1 MALNA
6 LYVLIGLG
14 LLSAG
19 GELLIR
25 GALGAANRLGVSPL
39 FSGLVIVGFGTSMPE
54 LVVSLDALLSGRTDI
69 LLGNVVGSNIANIL
83 LILGLC
89 AVLAPLAVTP
99 VALWRDSLVVVAASV
114 AFVLA
119 CRDGTLARPEA
130 ALLLAGLVA
139 YLVWAYASDRQGATA
154 SAAMH
159 AGEAGEL
166 SSVPATGVVSAV
178 FVVAGL
184 GLLIGGSKALLTG
197 AVALASGFGVSEAL
211 IGLTIVAVGTSLPE
225 LTVSVL
231 ATVRGHGDVAIGN
244 VLGSNIF
251 NLLGILGVSGL
262 MQPLAAGGRIAAFD
276 QWVMLA
282 VAAGLWLVLRTGR
295 RLSRLEGGALLAAM
309 VLYVGIGAW
318 SLG

>member
-1 MALNA
+1 M
-6 LYVLIGLG
+6 
-14 LLSAG
+14 
-19 GELLIR
+19 
-25 GALGAANRLGVSPL
+25 
-39 FSGLVIVGFGTSMPE
+39 
-54 LVVSLDALLSGRTDI
+54 
-69 LLGNVVGSNIANIL
+69 
-83 LILGLC
+83 
-89 AVLAPLAVTP
+89 
-99 VALWRDSLVVVAASV
+99 
-114 AFVLA
+114 
-119 CRDGTLARPEA
+119 
-130 ALLLAGLVA
+130 
-139 YLVWAYASDRQGATA
+139 
-154 SAAMH
+154 
-159 AGEAGEL
+159 
-166 SSVPATGVVSAV
+166 
-178 FVVAGL
+178 
-184 GLLIGGSKALLTG
+184 LTG